1 MLVDAHH
8 AAETFAAQAGAHGI
22 VEGEEV
28 IARFF
33 EADAVGLEAGGESL
47 EVAFGIEA
55 EQAFAVALIECRFDR
70 VVEAR
75 HAVFR
80 TVDGQAVEEEE
91 EAAFGQGRFV
101 ARHSGGAFDG
111 FVHAYHVAVE
121 IQAREALLEQ
131 HFDLLFERA
140 LVEQTQGSEYG
151 EARAGGMAE
160 GGGDNVVGAV
170 AAHFLAA
177 HGRVGVSYAGEEQAE
192 IFVDL
197 GARADGGTRVVRLDF
212 LLNSDGRRQS
222 FDVVAL
228 GLVHAAEK
236 LAGVG
241 RKTFD
246 ITPLAFGIEGV
257 EGQ

>member
-1 MLVDAHH
+1 M
-8 AAETFAAQAGAHGI
+8 
-22 VEGEEV
+22 
-28 IARFF
+28 
-33 EADAVGLEAGGESL
+33 
-47 EVAFGIEA
+47 
-55 EQAFAVALIECRFDR
+55 
-70 VVEAR
+70 
-75 HAVFR
+75 
-80 TVDGQAVEEEE
+80 
-91 EAAFGQGRFV
+91 
-101 ARHSGGAFDG
+101 
-111 FVHAYHVAVE
+111 
-121 IQAREALLEQ
+121 LEQ
-131 HFDLLFERA
+131 HFDLLFEGA
-140 LVEQTQGSEYG
+140 LVEQAQGSEHG
-151 EARAGGMAE
+151 EARAGGVAE

-197 GARADGGTRVVRLDF
+197 GACADGGTRVVRLDF